1 MKRKIENMTYEE
13 KEERLD
19 EILQRLDR
27 PETPVDKL
35 SNDAMEAASLIKS
48 MDSTLRKARQELTGV
63 FEELEKLKSK

>member
-1 MKRKIENMTYEE
+1 MTYEE

>member
-19 EILQRLDR
+19 DILQRLDR
-27 PETPVDKL
+27 SETPVDKL

-48 MDSTLRKARQELTGV
+48 MDGTLRKARQELTGV
-63 FEELEKLKSK
+63 FEELEKLKNK